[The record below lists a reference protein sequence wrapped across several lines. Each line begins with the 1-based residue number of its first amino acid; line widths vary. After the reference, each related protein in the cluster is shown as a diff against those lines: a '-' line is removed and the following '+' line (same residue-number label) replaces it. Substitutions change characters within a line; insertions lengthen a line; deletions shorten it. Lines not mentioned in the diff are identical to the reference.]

1 MKQLIDRR
9 SLGLGPM
16 ALALCI
22 ALAACGG
29 SAGGAGAPAAGGPAA
44 TTGSSD
50 GSTSG
55 GSASGG
61 SGSEASGLCEVVTAE
76 QAAAAL
82 GEPVG
87 VGVAKRSS
95 LTGTYMCRYTA
106 TGSQNVIQIEYLEDQ
121 TRAGWEEAIGNVGM
135 LDETRLDGIGEVA
148 YRADDAALAAGT
160 RLAAFDHGKAIW
172 VVIYK
177 DGDDA
182 AIFAAAETVARDLLA
197 SLNA

>member
-1 MKQLIDRR
+1 MKPSIDRR
-9 SLGLGPM
+9 TLGLRPVV
-16 ALALCI
+16 LALGI
-22 ALAACGG
+22 VLAACGG
-29 SAGGAGAPAAGGPAA
+29 SAAGAGTPAGGGPEA
-44 TTGSSD
+44 TTGA
-50 GSTSG
+50 SG
-55 GSASGG
+55 GSTSGG
-61 SGSEASGLCEVVTAE
+61 SGSEASGLCELVTAE

-87 VGVAKRSS
+87 VGVAKKSS
-95 LTGTYMCRYTA
+95 LTGTSICRYTA
-106 TGSQNVIQIEYLEDQ
+106 TGSENAIQIEYLEDQ

-148 YRADDAALAAGT
+148 YRADDAALGAGT
-160 RLAAFDHGKAIW
+160 RLAAFDQGKAIW

-182 AIFAAAETVARDLLA
+182 AIFAAAETVARELLA